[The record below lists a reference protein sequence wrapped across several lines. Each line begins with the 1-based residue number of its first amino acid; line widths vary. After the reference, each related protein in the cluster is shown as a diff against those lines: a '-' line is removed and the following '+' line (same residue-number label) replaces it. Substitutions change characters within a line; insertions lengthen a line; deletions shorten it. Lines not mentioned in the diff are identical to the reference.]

1 MNNMKKLGLTA
12 LAGSLVASSA
22 YAGAL
27 DVSGS
32 AKMTYFGNDDD
43 EVTGNSFKM
52 AKGITFSG
60 SGELD
65 NGFSVGYSYT
75 MTNAAFSSQT
85 VTLDMGDTGTVGISN
100 SGAVA
105 GMMAYASVVPNSGE
119 QAWDDMNQNDNG
131 ITTFNN
137 LSETNS
143 VFYKNSFG
151 DVGVNL
157 AYTDDTGGSDQHGV
171 ITYNG
176 YDGLSI
182 GVGGGE
188 DGETKDMTT
197 AFVTYSAGN
206 VTVGVQRTE
215 FDFAAQATA
224 DETST
229 QIAIGMAV
237 NENMSI
243 SVGRTEVDMGD
254 GNSDEQST
262 GVSASYTMG
271 GMSFTA
277 IANTQDN
284 TNGSATADDAYK
296 ELTVAFA
303 F

>member
-1 MNNMKKLGLTA
+1 MNNIKKLGLTA

-182 GVGGGE
+182 GIGGGE

-197 AFVTYSAGN
+197 AFVTYSAVN

>member
-32 AKMTYFGNDDD
+32 AKMTYFANDDD

-182 GVGGGE
+182 GIGGGE

>member
-1 MNNMKKLGLTA
+1 MNNIKKLGLTA

-182 GVGGGE
+182 GIGGGE

>member
-105 GMMAYASVVPNSGE
+105 GMMAYASVVPNAGA

-182 GVGGGE
+182 GIGGGE

>member
-1 MNNMKKLGLTA
+1 MKKLGLTA

-32 AKMTYFGNDDD
+32 AKMTYFANDDD

-182 GVGGGE
+182 GIGGGE

>member
-1 MNNMKKLGLTA
+1 MNNIKKLGLTA

-32 AKMTYFGNDDD
+32 AKMTYFANDDD

-100 SGAVA
+100 SGGIA

-237 NENMSI
+237 NENMSV

>member
-85 VTLDMGDTGTVGISN
+85 VTLDMGDTGSVGISN

-131 ITTFNN
+131 ITTFNT

-182 GVGGGE
+182 GIGGGE

>member
-1 MNNMKKLGLTA
+1 MNNIKKLGLTA

-32 AKMTYFGNDDD
+32 AKMTYFANDDD

-182 GVGGGE
+182 GIGGGE

>member
-182 GVGGGE
+182 GIGGGE

-237 NENMSI
+237 NENMSV

>member
-1 MNNMKKLGLTA
+1 MKKLGLTA

-182 GVGGGE
+182 GIGGGE

>member
-131 ITTFNN
+131 ITTFNT

-182 GVGGGE
+182 GIGGGE

>member
-1 MNNMKKLGLTA
+1 MNNLKKLGLTA
-12 LAGSLVASSA
+12 VAGSLVASSA

-32 AKMTYFGNDDD
+32 AKMTYFANDDD

-237 NENMSI
+237 NENMSV

>member
-32 AKMTYFGNDDD
+32 AKMTYFAHDDD

-52 AKGITFSG
+52 AKGISFSG

-85 VTLDMGDTGTVGISN
+85 VTLDMGDTGMVGISN
-100 SGAVA
+100 SGALFGLVA
-105 GMMAYASVVPNSGE
+105 YQSVIPNSGE
-119 QAWDDMNQNDNG
+119 QVWDDMNNNDNG
-131 ITTFNN
+131 ITSWNN
-137 LSETNS
+137 LSDTNT
-143 VFYKNSFG
+143 VGYVGNFG
-151 DVGVNL
+151 DIGVNL

-171 ITYNG
+171 LTYSG
-176 YDGLSI
+176 ME
-182 GVGGGE
+182 GVTVGIGGGE
-188 DGETKDMTT
+188 DGETKDMEMF
-197 AFVTYSAGN
+197 FVKYSAGPM
-206 VTVGVQRTE
+206 TAAVQRTT
-215 FDFAAQATA
+215 FDFAAAGTA
-224 DETST
+224 DEESTS
-229 QIAIGMAV
+229 IGIGMAI
-237 NENMSI
+237 NENMSA
-243 SVGRTEVDMGD
+243 SLGRTEVDMGD
-254 GNSDEQST
+254 GNSDEKST
-262 GVSASYTMG
+262 GVSVSYTMG

-284 TNGSATADDAYK
+284 TNGSSSADDAYK

>member
-237 NENMSI
+237 NENMSV

>member
-32 AKMTYFGNDDD
+32 AKMTYFANDDD

-137 LSETNS
+137 LS
-143 VFYKNSFG
+143 
-151 DVGVNL
+151 
-157 AYTDDTGGSDQHGV
+157 
-171 ITYNG
+171 
-176 YDGLSI
+176 
-182 GVGGGE
+182 
-188 DGETKDMTT
+188 
-197 AFVTYSAGN
+197 
-206 VTVGVQRTE
+206 
-215 FDFAAQATA
+215 
-224 DETST
+224 
-229 QIAIGMAV
+229 
-237 NENMSI
+237 
-243 SVGRTEVDMGD
+243 
-254 GNSDEQST
+254 
-262 GVSASYTMG
+262 
-271 GMSFTA
+271 
-277 IANTQDN
+277 
-284 TNGSATADDAYK
+284 
-296 ELTVAFA
+296 
-303 F
+303 

>member
-1 MNNMKKLGLTA
+1 MKKLGLTA

-32 AKMTYFGNDDD
+32 AKMTYFANDDD

-237 NENMSI
+237 NENMSV

>member
-171 ITYNG
+171 LTYSG
-176 YDGLSI
+176 ME
-182 GVGGGE
+182 GVTVGIGGGE
-188 DGETKDMTT
+188 EGAHMDMETF
-197 AFVTYSAGN
+197 FVKYTMGN
-206 VTVGVQRTE
+206 VTAAYQRTNL
-215 FDFAAQATA
+215 DFTAAGTNDNESDSIGIGKTGKSSAQLKKSMILN
-224 DETST
+224 DK
-229 QIAIGMAV
+229 QIKKLAEENGMITPYTV
-237 NENMSI
+237 
-243 SVGRTEVDMGD
+243 
-254 GNSDEQST
+254 
-262 GVSASYTMG
+262 SYTHL
-271 GMSFTA
+271 TLP
-277 IANTQDN
+277 
-284 TNGSATADDAYK
+284 TNR
-296 ELTVAFA
+296 EV
-303 F
+303 

>member
-1 MNNMKKLGLTA
+1 MNNIKKLGLTA

-32 AKMTYFGNDDD
+32 AKMTYFANDDD

-237 NENMSI
+237 NENMSV

>member
-1 MNNMKKLGLTA
+1 
-12 LAGSLVASSA
+12 
-22 YAGAL
+22 
-27 DVSGS
+27 
-32 AKMTYFGNDDD
+32 
-43 EVTGNSFKM
+43 M
-52 AKGITFSG
+52 AKGISFSG

-182 GVGGGE
+182 GIGGGE

-254 GNSDEQST
+254 GNSDEKST
-262 GVSASYTMG
+262 GVSVSYTMG
-271 GMSFTA
+271 GMSFLSL
-277 IANTQDN
+277 IHI
-284 TNGSATADDAYK
+284 
-296 ELTVAFA
+296 
-303 F
+303 

>member
-131 ITTFNN
+131 ITTFNT

-143 VFYKNSFG
+143 VFYKNRFG

-182 GVGGGE
+182 GIGGGE

>member
-182 GVGGGE
+182 GIGGGE

>member
-32 AKMTYFGNDDD
+32 AKMTYFAADDD

-237 NENMSI
+237 NENMSV